1 MRRIILQCDMSIPIA
16 RMIRAAPRVPASA
29 LGSPLFLL
37 LKRSPLMMPIVPQS
51 ASSSPG
57 QSSISSR
64 QVFLAEV
71 ALAVGGFGIGTGE
84 FGIMGLLPDVASD
97 IHVSIPVAGHVISAY
112 AIGVVVGAPVIAVL
126 AARLSRRTL
135 LLALMTVFAIGN
147 LASAL
152 APNYGWLTALRFLT
166 GLPHGAY
173 FGVASLV
180 AANMAPPNQRA
191 RAVGRVMLGLAIAT
205 LVGVPLATSLG
216 QMLGWRAA
224 FVAVGAIGAL
234 TVLLILRFVPA
245 DEADAEASP
254 FRELGALRSL
264 QVWLALG
271 IGAVGSGGM
280 FAVFSYITPTLVNV
294 SGIREALVPFV
305 LLVFGTGM
313 IIGNVAGSRLADRA
327 LLPTIGG
334 LLVWNATVL
343 GLLVFTAGHAWLAVA
358 NVLLIGTGFAVVPGL
373 QTRLMDVAA
382 DAQTL
387 AAALNHSAF
396 NIANALGAWT
406 GGITIAAGYGWTS
419 TGWVGTLFALGGLA
433 VFAMSLLTDGTLRG
447 RSRSSAAA
455 PAE

>member
-1 MRRIILQCDMSIPIA
+1 MTPVALKPA
-16 RMIRAAPRVPASA
+16 R
-29 LGSPLFLL
+29 
-37 LKRSPLMMPIVPQS
+37 
-51 ASSSPG
+51 SSPG
-57 QSSISSR
+57 QSSSGSIP
-64 QVFLAEV
+64 QVLAEF

-84 FGIMGLLPDVASD
+84 FGIMGLLPDVAGD
-97 IHVSIPVAGHVISAY
+97 IGVSIPVAGHVISAY
-112 AIGVVVGAPVIAVL
+112 ALGVVVGAPVIAVL
-126 AARLSRRTL
+126 AAKLSRRML
-135 LLALMTVFAIGN
+135 LLALMTVFAAGN
-147 LASAL
+147 VASAL
-152 APNYGWLTALRFLT
+152 APDYGWLVVLRFLT

-180 AANMAPPNQRA
+180 AAKMAPPNQRA
-191 RAVGRVMLGLAIAT
+191 RAVGRVMLGLAVAT
-205 LVGVPLATSLG
+205 LLGVPLATSLG
-216 QMLGWRAA
+216 QVLGWRAA
-224 FVAVGAIGAL
+224 FVAVAAIGAL
-234 TVLLILRFVPA
+234 AILLIWRSVPA
-245 DEADAEASP
+245 DEADADASP
-254 FRELGALRSL
+254 FRELGALRRL
-264 QVWLALG
+264 QVWLTLG

-305 LLVFGTGM
+305 LCVFGTGM
-313 IIGNVAGSRLADRA
+313 IIGNIAGSWLADRA

-358 NVLLIGTGFAVVPGL
+358 NVLVIGTGFAVVPGL

-406 GGITIAAGYGWTS
+406 GGLTIAAGYGWTS
-419 TGWVGTLFALGGLA
+419 TGWVGTLFALGGLG

-447 RSRSSAAA
+447 RSRSSAAEPGPMTSLRRESA
-455 PAE
+455 IVSRRAEPVQ

>member
-1 MRRIILQCDMSIPIA
+1 
-16 RMIRAAPRVPASA
+16 
-29 LGSPLFLL
+29 
-37 LKRSPLMMPIVPQS
+37 MMPVVPES

-57 QSSISSR
+57 QSLLSTR

-126 AARLSRRTL
+126 ASRLSRRTL
-135 LLALMTVFAIGN
+135 LLALMIVFAIGN

-245 DEADAEASP
+245 DEADVEASP

-264 QVWLALG
+264 QVWLTLG

-280 FAVFSYITPTLVNV
+280 FAVFSYITPMLVNV

-406 GGITIAAGYGWTS
+406 GGLTIAAGYGWTS
-419 TGWVGTLFALGGLA
+419 TGWVGTLFALGGLG

-447 RSRSSAAA
+447 RSQSSAVE

>member
-1 MRRIILQCDMSIPIA
+1 MTPVALKPA
-16 RMIRAAPRVPASA
+16 R
-29 LGSPLFLL
+29 
-37 LKRSPLMMPIVPQS
+37 
-51 ASSSPG
+51 SSPG
-57 QSSISSR
+57 QSSSGSIR
-64 QVFLAEV
+64 QVYLAEF

-84 FGIMGLLPDVASD
+84 FGIMGLLPDVAGD
-97 IHVSIPVAGHVISAY
+97 IGVSIPVAGHVISAY
-112 AIGVVVGAPVIAVL
+112 ALGVVVGAPVIAVL

-147 LASAL
+147 VASAL
-152 APNYGWLTALRFLT
+152 APDYGWLVVLRFLT

-180 AANMAPPNQRA
+180 AAGMAQPNQRA
-191 RAVGRVMLGLAIAT
+191 RAVGRVMLGLAVAT
-205 LVGVPLATSLG
+205 LLGVPLATSFG
-216 QMLGWRAA
+216 QTLGWRAA

-234 TVLLILRFVPA
+234 AILLIWRFVPA
-245 DEADAEASP
+245 DAADADASP
-254 FRELGALRSL
+254 FRELGALRRL
-264 QVWLALG
+264 QVWLTLG

-294 SGIREALVPFV
+294 AGIREALVPFV
-305 LLVFGTGM
+305 LCVFGTGM

-343 GLLVFTAGHAWLAVA
+343 GLLVFTAGHAWLAVI

-387 AAALNHSAF
+387 AASLNHSAF

-406 GGITIAAGYGWTS
+406 GGLTIAAGYGWTS
-419 TGWVGTLFALGGLA
+419 TGWVGTSFALGGLG
-433 VFAMSLLTDGTLRG
+433 VFAMSLLTDGTLRK
-447 RSRSSAAA
+447 RSRASAEE
-455 PAE
+455 PAQ

>member
-1 MRRIILQCDMSIPIA
+1 MRATILQCNKPIESSGSPPTVDDILMTPVA
-16 RMIRAAPRVPASA
+16 LKPPGSSPSKSSSGSKSASA
-29 LGSPLFLL
+29 
-37 LKRSPLMMPIVPQS
+37 
-51 ASSSPG
+51 
-57 QSSISSR
+57 SIR
-64 QVFLAEV
+64 QVQLAEL

-84 FGIMGLLPDVASD
+84 FGIMGLLPDVAGD
-97 IHVSIPVAGHVISAY
+97 IGVSIPVTGHVISAY
-112 AIGVVVGAPVIAVL
+112 ALGVVVGAPVIAVL

-147 LASAL
+147 VASAL
-152 APNYGWLTALRFLT
+152 APDYGWLVVLRFLT

-180 AANMAPPNQRA
+180 AARMAQPNQRA
-191 RAVGRVMLGLAIAT
+191 RAVGRVMLGLAVAT
-205 LVGVPLATSLG
+205 LLGVPLATSFG
-216 QMLGWRAA
+216 QTLGWRAA

-234 TVLLILRFVPA
+234 AILLIWRFVPVDA
-245 DEADAEASP
+245 ADADASP
-254 FRELGALRSL
+254 LRELGALRRL
-264 QVWLALG
+264 QVWLTLG

-294 SGIREALVPFV
+294 AGIRESLVPFV
-305 LLVFGTGM
+305 LCVFGTGM

-387 AAALNHSAF
+387 AASLNHSAF

-406 GGITIAAGYGWTS
+406 GGLAIAAGYGWTS
-419 TGWVGTLFALGGLA
+419 TGWVGTSFALGGLA

-447 RSRSSAAA
+447 RSRASAE
-455 PAE
+455 PAQ